1 MANRKIKLLRIAH
14 IYYIHTNL
22 EKANEFLLDFGFV
35 ETERR
40 PDRVFY
46 KGYGTEPFVY
56 CAIKGQENNFGGAA
70 FVVDSLSDLEL
81 ASKTLPSATAVKELD
96 GPGGGKIVTFKDPVD
111 GFPFHLVYG
120 QSWVEADTDKD
131 LPQLVFNF
139 PREKH
144 REVNR
149 TQRFKKAPAP
159 IHKIGHFG
167 CCVTDFEKSYE
178 FYTSRFNFKASDLLH
193 DDKGRD
199 VMVFMHLDLG
209 LEEVDHHCFFFYQ
222 GKSLI
227 MLTIVCKPN
236 KKYYFLILGPS
247 YHIHHSS
254 YEVHDFDIQ
263 SLGHQWLRDKGHEL
277 VWGVGRH
284 ILGSQIFDYWRDPSN
299 FIMEH
304 YGKHL

>member
-22 EKANEFLLDFGFV
+22 EKVHEFLLDFGFV

-56 CAIKGQENNFGGAA
+56 CAIKGQENYFGGAA
-70 FVVDSLSDLEL
+70 FVVDSLLDLEL
-81 ASKTLPSATAVKELD
+81 ASKTLPSATPIKELD

-111 GFPFHLVYG
+111 GYSFHLVYG
-120 QSWVEADTDKD
+120 QSCVEPNTDKD

-139 PREKH
+139 PMEKH
-144 REVNR
+144 REVNL

-193 DDKGRD
+193 DGKGRD

-227 MLTIVCKPN
+227 MLCE
-236 KKYYFLILGPS
+236 PS
-247 YHIHHSS
+247 I
-254 YEVHDFDIQ
+254 
-263 SLGHQWLRDKGHEL
+263 
-277 VWGVGRH
+277 
-284 ILGSQIFDYWRDPSN
+284 
-299 FIMEH
+299 
-304 YGKHL
+304 